1 MQIFGLSIPQIP
13 VSVLPFVILILSVVL
28 VILIIFVLRKKRN
41 YSKKTI
47 DMKHAPLDIS
57 NLLKD
62 GVKRQILRTLKT
74 EKKYVSAIAKEIYE
88 NAPRTT
94 YHLKQ
99 LEKRGLVKS
108 FKLARENYFFLTK
121 KGLWCIDVIDYYYP
135 KTNIQFLINKFKK
148 LLGKFKI
155 KRFVFKETPKIN
167 NSIKDSS

>member
-1 MQIFGLSIPQIP
+1 MQIFGLNIPQIL
-13 VSVLPFVILILSVVL
+13 VTLMPFIIVILSVVL
-28 VILIIFVLRKKRN
+28 LILIISIFRKKRD
-41 YSKKTI
+41 YSKKI
-47 DMKHAPLDIS
+47 IEMKHAPLDIS

-62 GVKRQILRTLKT
+62 GVKRQIMRTLKH
-74 EKKYVSAIAKEIYE
+74 EKKYVSAIAKEIFE

-99 LEKRGLVKS
+99 LEKHGLVKS
-108 FKLARENYFFLTK
+108 FRLARENYFFLTK

-155 KRFVFKETPKIN
+155 KRFVFKEKPKTN
-167 NSIKDSS
+167 NSIKDFS